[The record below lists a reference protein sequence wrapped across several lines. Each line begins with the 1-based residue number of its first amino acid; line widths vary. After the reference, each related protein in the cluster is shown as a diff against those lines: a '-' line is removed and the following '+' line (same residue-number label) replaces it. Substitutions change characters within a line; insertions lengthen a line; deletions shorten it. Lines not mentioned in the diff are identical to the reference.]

1 MSAIYN
7 PDTDEITT
15 QLTEGAVGVTPT
27 TSPSASTSEVTT
39 PPLPEGI
46 GEVSPRD
53 GGVNTDILPGVQ
65 SQIDNLNTQREAELN
80 HIDSNYNQYLEQYDT
95 EGNAID
101 ALTSTVK
108 KRKVVDPEQMR
119 IRRNIANLYDAL
131 QLTGSLA
138 GMAAG
143 GRGTIGTPAQL
154 TSASAAH
161 NTLAERLQEQ
171 QRQADN
177 AYTEALANLAHRQ
190 QTARA
195 NLNKQRAQVT
205 ANYDKQR
212 AAINKHYDNLET
224 KIIEGERK
232 RRQEYT
238 LTLRKEATKIQVAQ
252 SRLAKKGVKN
262 SDEFIPYDNA
272 YYKIDPKYRTALSYD
287 ASDFAQR
294 YYIDMSDFKRENNLN
309 SKNAAAALII
319 SALNGTLPIL
329 DENKPQ
335 AYQDALDI
343 FQTYFIESTPT
354 ATQTDNQ
361 QSTSGSA
368 IEYKP
373 NKIIEYIPQK

>member
-15 QLTEGAVGVTPT
+15 QHTEGAVGVTPT
-27 TSPSASTSEVTT
+27 TSPSASTSE
-39 PPLPEGI
+39 I
-46 GEVSPRD
+46 
-53 GGVNTDILPGVQ
+53 GGVPQGEGVTDTLPGVQ
-65 SQIDNLNTQREAELN
+65 SQIDNLNAQRKAELD
-80 HIDSNYNQYLEQYDT
+80 HIDTNYNQFLEQYDT
-95 EGNAID
+95 EGNAIE
-101 ALTSTVK
+101 ALSSTVK
-108 KRKVVDPEQMR
+108 KRKVIDPEQMR

-154 TSASAAH
+154 SSAAAAH
-161 NTLAERLQEQ
+161 NTLAQRLQEQ
-171 QRQADN
+171 QRQADQD
-177 AYTEALANLAHRQ
+177 YTTQLANMTHRQ

-195 NLNKQRAQVT
+195 NLNKQRAQAT

-232 RRQEYT
+232 RRQDYT

-252 SRLAKKGVKN
+252 GRLAKKGVKN

-287 ASDFAQR
+287 VSDFAQR
-294 YYIDMSDFKRENNLN
+294 YYIDMSGFKRKNNLN
-309 SKNAAAALII
+309 SKTAAAALII
-319 SALNGTLPIL
+319 SVLNGTLPISN
-329 DENKPQ
+329 ESKAQ

-354 ATQTDNQ
+354 AKTNTTTTKTDIPGFSA
-361 QSTSGSA
+361 STSTTG
-368 IEYKP
+368 K
-373 NKIIEYIPQK
+373 KTIPGF